1 MYISKLLKKSPHKNL
16 GKNTETHVR
25 RSEAT
30 LKALILTEQNSSWNA
45 SGKVLKMGLFLI
57 MYLRTYLNYRSL

>member
-30 LKALILTEQNSSWNA
+30 LKALILTEQNSSWYA
-45 SGKVLKMGLFLI
+45 SGKVFKNGPIFDHVFAYIPQL
-57 MYLRTYLNYRSL
+57 